1 MNNNQLSAYNK
12 NMKHIEIK
20 DLVIDILVPVAS
32 GTIVGIVF
40 KDYTSSI
47 ESFERSIIVPP
58 IVFPIVWSILY
69 ILMGI
74 WYYFFRMEATTKQK
88 IFYYVLLGINLLFTP
103 VLFYFKNITLAL
115 VITLILLF
123 GNTILFIDFAKKD
136 KKSFILLPY
145 LLWLLFA
152 NALMIDLFI
161 NNVLK

>member
-1 MNNNQLSAYNK
+1 MNNSNFSAYNK

-74 WYYFFRMEATTKQK
+74 WYYFFGMEATTKQK

-115 VITLILLF
+115 LITLVLLF
-123 GNTILFIDFAKKD
+123 GNIYLFLNYVRKD
-136 KKSFILLPY
+136 KKSYILVPY
-145 LLWLLFA
+145 LIWLLFA